1 MIGQWMKRDVV
12 FVSPH
17 TTVLEA
23 ARLIVDRHVGTLP
36 VVDEQASLV
45 GIVRVEDI
53 LETFMPDFV
62 RLMADFDFVRD
73 FGVLE
78 SLMPRDAPGVAQR
91 TMRDLMQEPVAVE
104 QTSGLLRSLAVMTKH
119 NIRDLPSSTRPA
131 RGRHRVVGGYRHS
144 LPGLLDRGRRRPMT
158 LAQVITALIFLLTFA
173 AIMAERVHRTIVAML
188 GAAVMLIVGMLMGFY
203 SQGQALAAIDFNTL
217 GLLFGMMIL
226 VRYSNRPASSNTSR
240 SASASVPAGDPG
252 CCCSSWAARR
262 PCSRCSWTK

>member
-45 GIVRVEDI
+45 GIVRVENI

-62 RLMADFDFVRD
+62 RLMADFDFVRN

-104 QTSGLLRSLAVMTKH
+104 QTSGLLRSLAIMTKH
-119 NIRDLPSSTRPA
+119 NIRDLP
-131 RGRHRVVGGYRHS
+131 VVNQAGALVGIAS
-144 LPGLLDRGRRRPMT
+144 LVDIAT
-158 LAQVITALIFLLTFA
+158 AFLA
-173 AIMAERVHRTIVAML
+173 
-188 GAAVMLIVGMLMGFY
+188 
-203 SQGQALAAIDFNTL
+203 
-217 GLLFGMMIL
+217 
-226 VRYSNRPASSNTSR
+226 
-240 SASASVPAGDPG
+240 
-252 CCCSSWAARR
+252 
-262 PCSRCSWTK
+262 SWTAEGGAR